1 MQTVHI
7 IKDAGALS
15 KAIKSIATRSKKL
28 DHDLH
33 SVAVSALHHA
43 FEHGSTAPML
53 NLLDAIGKSQR
64 KGALKNWLDKFG
76 CFMVKETGTVGIDP
90 VKRKAGFKE
99 ADAIK
104 TPFWE
109 LTADTDG
116 NTQLSSVDML
126 NNLLKRLTSAKAK
139 GKLDAHGDSVIAAL
153 QAAIPATHEATQN
166 A

>member
-7 IKDAGALS
+7 IKDAGDLS

-28 DHDLH
+28 DTDLH

-53 NLLDAIGKSQR
+53 NLLDAVGKSQR

-76 CFMVKETGTVGIDP
+76 CFMVKESGTVGIDP
-90 VKRKAGFKE
+90 VKRKEGFKE
-99 ADAIK
+99 AEACK

-116 NTQLSSVDML
+116 NTPLSSADMVA
-126 NNLLKRLTSAKAK
+126 NFLKRLTKMKAQ
-139 GKLDAHGDSVIAAL
+139 GKLDANGDSVIAAL
-153 QAAIPATHEATQN
+153 SAVIPAPAESA
-166 A
+166 